1 MWVMKLEGQSVDVGY
16 KPSVPKDQRSGPL
29 APRASP
35 PLFKQRA
42 AGIQSEQGSGL
53 CGLNVLFAKLK
64 GDLPVT
70 GDRQAHSLAGRPQ
83 E

>member
-1 MWVMKLEGQSVDVGY
+1 MKSECQSVDVGC
-16 KPSVPKDQRSGPL
+16 KPSLPKDQRSGPL

-42 AGIQSEQGSGL
+42 AGIQSESKGSGL
-53 CGLNVLFAKLK
+53 CGLNVLFAKVK

-70 GDRQAHSLAGRPQ
+70 GDRQAHSQAGRPQ